1 VTNTGKPSL
10 AASFSKRIKPASA
23 TVSQISQALSVTWK
37 SQFLNMRRLTGIHY
51 RLFKISA
58 GGCTMFEGAPVVRW
72 HISPPPNAR
81 RGASAP
87 PSA

>member
-72 HISPPPNAR
+72 HISPRPNAR
-81 RGASAP
+81 RGG
-87 PSA
+87 